1 MDNIK
6 YQWKY
11 TKKHA
16 KIWVKDNINARVLV
30 SNNTIGRGIM
40 LNANKAKNPEIL
52 IGNVANGEMPTPE
65 VIITEAALT
74 TLAAIQAKIDA
85 GYELVFVKNS

>member
-1 MDNIK
+1 
-6 YQWKY
+6 
-11 TKKHA
+11 
-16 KIWVKDNINARVLV
+16 
-30 SNNTIGRGIM
+30 M